1 MAKSQNQKLKLLYLW
16 EYLTQQTSEEHPV
29 SIKQIIA
36 YLESQD
42 IAAERKAIYDDLE
55 LLRYWGLDIIQ
66 VGESRS
72 TAYYVG
78 SRDFELPELKLMV
91 DSVQSSKFIT
101 EKKTIALIKKI
112 EQLTNAFDA
121 QLLSR
126 QVFVANRIKTM
137 NESIFYNVDAIHSA
151 IAANK
156 KLQFHYF
163 EYTVTKERR
172 LRHDGAFYQISPF
185 ALTWDDENYY
195 MVGYDSE
202 MERIRHFRV
211 DKMIDIS
218 SLDEERDGQDAY
230 AKMDLA
236 LYARKTFGMFVG
248 EDKKVTLRFENS
260 LVGPVIDRFGKEIMI
275 IPDGDEH
282 FKFSAD
288 VAVSPQFFAWICG
301 FGTQAEIVG
310 PAEVVSEYAKHIRS
324 IADQYPSA

>member
-137 NESIFYNVDAIHSA
+137 NESIFYNVDSIHSA

-275 IPDGDEH
+275 IPDGDDH
-282 FKFSAD
+282 FKFTAD

-301 FGTQAEIVG
+301 FGTQAEIIG
-310 PAEVVSEYAKHIRS
+310 PAEVVSEFAKHIRS

>member
-282 FKFSAD
+282 FKFTAD

-301 FGTQAEIVG
+301 FGTQAEIIG
-310 PAEVVSEYAKHIRS
+310 PAEVVSEFAKHIRS

>member
-230 AKMDLA
+230 TKMDLA

-282 FKFSAD
+282 FKFTAD

-301 FGTQAEIVG
+301 FGTQAEIIG
-310 PAEVVSEYAKHIRS
+310 PAEVVSEFAKHIRS
-324 IADQYPSA
+324 IADQYPSD

>member
-202 MERIRHFRV
+202 MARIRHFRV

-282 FKFSAD
+282 FKFTAD

-301 FGTQAEIVG
+301 FGTQAEIIG

>member
-282 FKFSAD
+282 FKFTAD

-301 FGTQAEIVG
+301 FGTQAEIIG

>member
-230 AKMDLA
+230 TKMDLA

-282 FKFSAD
+282 FKFTAD

-301 FGTQAEIVG
+301 FGTQAEIIG
-310 PAEVVSEYAKHIRS
+310 PAEVVSEFAKHIHS
-324 IADQYPSA
+324 IADQYPSD

>member
-172 LRHDGAFYQISPF
+172 LRHDGAFYHISPF

-282 FKFSAD
+282 FKFTAD

-301 FGTQAEIVG
+301 FGTQAEIIG
-310 PAEVVSEYAKHIRS
+310 PAEVVSEFAKHIRS

>member
-172 LRHDGAFYQISPF
+172 LRNDGAFYQISPF

-202 MERIRHFRV
+202 MARIRHFRV

-248 EDKKVTLRFENS
+248 EDKKVTLRFEIS

-282 FKFSAD
+282 FKFTAD

-301 FGTQAEIVG
+301 FGTQAEIIG
-310 PAEVVSEYAKHIRS
+310 PAEVVSEFAKHIRS

>member
-202 MERIRHFRV
+202 MARIRHFRV

-236 LYARKTFGMFVG
+236 LYACKTFGMFVG

-282 FKFSAD
+282 FKFTAD

-301 FGTQAEIVG
+301 FGTQAEIIG

>member
-137 NESIFYNVDAIHSA
+137 NESIFYNVDSIHSA

-202 MERIRHFRV
+202 MARIRHFRV

-275 IPDGDEH
+275 IPDGDDH
-282 FKFSAD
+282 FKFTAD

-301 FGTQAEIVG
+301 FGTQAEIIG
-310 PAEVVSEYAKHIRS
+310 PAEVVSEFAKHIRS

>member
-202 MERIRHFRV
+202 LARIRHFRV

-282 FKFSAD
+282 FKFTAD

-301 FGTQAEIVG
+301 FGTQAEIIG

>member
-202 MERIRHFRV
+202 MARIRHFRV

-282 FKFSAD
+282 FKFTAD

-301 FGTQAEIVG
+301 FGTQAEIIG
-310 PAEVVSEYAKHIRS
+310 PAEVVSEFAKHIRS
-324 IADQYPSA
+324 IADQYPSD

>member
-36 YLESQD
+36 YLESLD
-42 IAAERKAIYDDLE
+42 IAAEWKAIYDDLE

-230 AKMDLA
+230 TKMDLA

-282 FKFSAD
+282 FKFTAD

-301 FGTQAEIVG
+301 FGTQAEIIG
-310 PAEVVSEYAKHIRS
+310 PAEVVSEFAKHIRS
-324 IADQYPSA
+324 IADQYPSD

>member
-301 FGTQAEIVG
+301 FGTQAEIIG
-310 PAEVVSEYAKHIRS
+310 PAEVVSEFAKHIRS

>member
-202 MERIRHFRV
+202 MARIRHFRV

-324 IADQYPSA
+324 IADQYPSD

>member
-230 AKMDLA
+230 TKMDLA
-236 LYARKTFGMFVG
+236 LYARKTCGMFVG

-282 FKFSAD
+282 FKFTAD

-301 FGTQAEIVG
+301 FGTQAEIIG
-310 PAEVVSEYAKHIRS
+310 PAEVVSEFAKHIRS
-324 IADQYPSA
+324 IADQYPSD

>member
-156 KLQFHYF
+156 KLNS
-163 EYTVTKERR
+163 TT
-172 LRHDGAFYQISPF
+172 
-185 ALTWDDENYY
+185 
-195 MVGYDSE
+195 
-202 MERIRHFRV
+202 
-211 DKMIDIS
+211 S
-218 SLDEERDGQDAY
+218 S
-230 AKMDLA
+230 
-236 LYARKTFGMFVG
+236 T
-248 EDKKVTLRFENS
+248 
-260 LVGPVIDRFGKEIMI
+260 P
-275 IPDGDEH
+275 
-282 FKFSAD
+282 
-288 VAVSPQFFAWICG
+288 
-301 FGTQAEIVG
+301 
-310 PAEVVSEYAKHIRS
+310 
-324 IADQYPSA
+324 

>member
-230 AKMDLA
+230 TKMDLA

-282 FKFSAD
+282 FKFTAD

-301 FGTQAEIVG
+301 FGTQVEIIG
-310 PAEVVSEYAKHIRS
+310 PAEVVSEFAKHIRS
-324 IADQYPSA
+324 IADQYPSD

>member
-1 MAKSQNQKLKLLYLW
+1 M
-16 EYLTQQTSEEHPV
+16 
-29 SIKQIIA
+29 
-36 YLESQD
+36 
-42 IAAERKAIYDDLE
+42 
-55 LLRYWGLDIIQ
+55 
-66 VGESRS
+66 
-72 TAYYVG
+72 
-78 SRDFELPELKLMV
+78 
-91 DSVQSSKFIT
+91 
-101 EKKTIALIKKI
+101 
-112 EQLTNAFDA
+112 
-121 QLLSR
+121 
-126 QVFVANRIKTM
+126 
-137 NESIFYNVDAIHSA
+137 DAIHSA

-202 MERIRHFRV
+202 MARIRHFRV

-248 EDKKVTLRFENS
+248 EDKKVTLRFEIS

-282 FKFSAD
+282 FKFTAD

-301 FGTQAEIVG
+301 FGTQAEIIG
-310 PAEVVSEYAKHIRS
+310 PAEVVSEFAKHIRS

>member
-1 MAKSQNQKLKLLYLW
+1 MAKSQNQKLKLLYLQ

-29 SIKQIIA
+29 TIKQIIA

-42 IAAERKAIYDDLE
+42 ISAERKAIYDDLE

-66 VGESRS
+66 VGDSRS

-78 SRDFELPELKLMV
+78 SSNFELPELKLLV

-101 EKKTIALIKKI
+101 EKKTIVLIKKI
-112 EQLTNAFDA
+112 EQLTNAYDA

-151 IAANK
+151 IAANR

-172 LRHDGAFYQISPF
+172 LRHDGAFYRISPF

-195 MVGYDSE
+195 MVGYDTE
-202 MERIRHFRV
+202 LERIRHFRV
-211 DKMIDIS
+211 DKMIDITT
-218 SLDEERDGQDAY
+218 LDEERDGQEAY

-248 EDKKVTLRFENS
+248 EDQKVTLRFENS
-260 LVGPVIDRFGKEIMI
+260 LVGPVIDRFGKDIMI

-282 FKFSAD
+282 FRFTVD

-310 PAEVVSEYAKHIRS
+310 PAEVVAGFRNHIHS
-324 IADQYPSA
+324 IASLYPTE

>member
-202 MERIRHFRV
+202 MARIRHFRV

-301 FGTQAEIVG
+301 FGTQAEIIG
-310 PAEVVSEYAKHIRS
+310 PAEVVSEFAKHIRS

>member
-202 MERIRHFRV
+202 MARIRHFRV

>member
-172 LRHDGAFYQISPF
+172 LRHDGAFYHISPF
-185 ALTWDDENYY
+185 ALTWDNENYY

-282 FKFSAD
+282 FKFTAD

-301 FGTQAEIVG
+301 FGTQAEIIG
-310 PAEVVSEYAKHIRS
+310 PAEVVSEFAKHIRS

>member
-202 MERIRHFRV
+202 MARIRHFRV

-282 FKFSAD
+282 FKFTAD

-301 FGTQAEIVG
+301 FGTQAEIIG
-310 PAEVVSEYAKHIRS
+310 PAEVVSEFAKHIRS

>member
-172 LRHDGAFYQISPF
+172 LRHDGAFYHISPF
-185 ALTWDDENYY
+185 ALTWDNENYY

-282 FKFSAD
+282 FKFTAD

-301 FGTQAEIVG
+301 FGTQAEIIG
-310 PAEVVSEYAKHIRS
+310 PAEVVSEFAKHIRS
-324 IADQYPSA
+324 IADQYPSD

>member
-202 MERIRHFRV
+202 MARIRHFRV

-248 EDKKVTLRFENS
+248 EDKKVTTRFENS

-282 FKFSAD
+282 FKFTAD

-301 FGTQAEIVG
+301 FGTQAEIIG
-310 PAEVVSEYAKHIRS
+310 PAEVVSEFAKHIRS

>member
-172 LRHDGAFYQISPF
+172 LRNDGAFYQISPF

-202 MERIRHFRV
+202 MARIRHFRV

-301 FGTQAEIVG
+301 FGTQAEIIG

>member
-1 MAKSQNQKLKLLYLW
+1 MAKSQNQKLKLLYLQ

-29 SIKQIIA
+29 TIKQIIA

-42 IAAERKAIYDDLE
+42 ISAERKAIYDDLE

-66 VGESRS
+66 VGDSRS

-78 SRDFELPELKLMV
+78 SSNFELPELKLLV

-101 EKKTIALIKKI
+101 EKKTIVLIKKI
-112 EQLTNAFDA
+112 EQLTNAYDA

-151 IAANK
+151 IAANR

-172 LRHDGAFYQISPF
+172 LRHDGAFYRISPF

-195 MVGYDSE
+195 MVGYDTDLK
-202 MERIRHFRV
+202 RIRHFRV
-211 DKMIDIS
+211 DKMIDITT
-218 SLDEERDGQDAY
+218 LDEERDGQEAY

-248 EDKKVTLRFENS
+248 EDQKVTLRFENS
-260 LVGPVIDRFGKEIMI
+260 LVGPVIDRFGKDIMI

-282 FKFSAD
+282 FRFTVD

-301 FGTQAEIVG
+301 FGTQAEIAG
-310 PAEVVSEYAKHIRS
+310 PAEVVTEFRNHIHS
-324 IADQYPSA
+324 IASLYPAK

>member
-202 MERIRHFRV
+202 MARIRHFRV

-301 FGTQAEIVG
+301 FGTQAEIIG

>member
-66 VGESRS
+66 AGESRS

-248 EDKKVTLRFENS
+248 EDKKVTTRFENS
-260 LVGPVIDRFGKEIMI
+260 LVGPVIDRFAKEIMI

-282 FKFSAD
+282 FKFTAD
-288 VAVSPQFFAWICG
+288 VAVSPQFFAWIWG
-301 FGTQAEIVG
+301 FGTQAEIIG
-310 PAEVVSEYAKHIRS
+310 PAEVVSEFAKHIRS
-324 IADQYPSA
+324 IADQYPSD

>member
-137 NESIFYNVDAIHSA
+137 NESIFYNVDSIHSA

-301 FGTQAEIVG
+301 FGTQAEIIG

>member
-282 FKFSAD
+282 FKFTAD

-301 FGTQAEIVG
+301 FGTQAEIIG
-310 PAEVVSEYAKHIRS
+310 PAEVVSEFAKHIRS
-324 IADQYPSA
+324 IADQYPSD

>member
-137 NESIFYNVDAIHSA
+137 NESIFYNVDSIHSA

-202 MERIRHFRV
+202 MARIRHFRV

-275 IPDGDEH
+275 IPDGDDH
-282 FKFSAD
+282 FKFTAD

-301 FGTQAEIVG
+301 FGTQAEIIG
-310 PAEVVSEYAKHIRS
+310 PAEVVSGFAKHIRS

>member
-202 MERIRHFRV
+202 MARIRHFRV

-275 IPDGDEH
+275 IPDGDDH
-282 FKFSAD
+282 FKFTAD

-301 FGTQAEIVG
+301 FGTQAEIIG
-310 PAEVVSEYAKHIRS
+310 PAEVVSEFAKHIRS